1 MPVSSSLGSPARLR
15 WARLVA
21 AGLAAAVSVST
32 FDGQVL
38 AEDHQNAA
46 GSGLPAPLLSS
57 KLRVEARLAA
67 EEGNFLEA
75 VTKLEQA
82 AQLSGDRITA
92 GKAAESR
99 KNIEAAGGS
108 MADFGSLMNLIM
120 TQTSPPA
127 LWVANGEEDGG
138 SMTPYMQGVFFGIPA
153 MTGLFAAA
161 HDNSRLQAAFD
172 LARTANANRDVQAA
186 SGLRLVSLPRLERH
200 LGQLVDAGQPVPE
213 DAAALAG
220 LTAVEYL
227 FVFPGSGDVVIGGPA
242 GSWNVDAEGR
252 TVNAETGRP
261 TLRLDDLVTLSRT
274 FSPGGRGFLMCTID
288 PKVDQVKAVREFAAR
303 TQLTAGSVRRFTQ
316 QVEEMLG
323 LQTVTV
329 LGVPGNSRV
338 ASVIV
343 DADYQ
348 MKLIGI
354 GRRDGAPG
362 MKSYFELAGRAERNG
377 AAMDALRWWMT
388 VGYEAIRVSPDQSA
402 FEFTGRSVRCLSE
415 NQFVENDG
423 TRRSTGKVDGANA
436 EFARLF
442 TENLPA
448 LADQDPVFADLQNIF
463 DLALAT
469 TMIST
474 MELQHRAGW
483 KPEVFRA
490 DSNFPTDSVEV
501 PGELMTAAASRVY
514 KGGTIIV
521 QVAGG
526 VRVDVRD
533 IVSNPQTFHVAE
545 EVASSARDANPIG
558 HSGNWWWDA
567 AARQSA
573 AQR

>member
-1 MPVSSSLGSPARLR
+1 MSFSSSLGSLVRHNWPRF
-15 WARLVA
+15 VA
-21 AGLAAAVSVST
+21 AGLAAAVSVSAVGSQASAG
-32 FDGQVL
+32 D
-38 AEDHQNAA
+38 NANA
-46 GSGLPAPLLSS
+46 SGPALPAPLHAS

-67 EEGNFLEA
+67 EDGDFLKA

-82 AQLSGDRITA
+82 AQLSGDRVTA
-92 GKAAESR
+92 RKAADSR
-99 KNIEAAGGS
+99 KSIEAAGGS
-108 MADFGSLMNLIM
+108 MADFSSLMNLIM

-138 SMTPYMQGVFFGIPA
+138 SMTPYMQGVFLGVPA
-153 MTGLFAAA
+153 MTGLFIAAQ
-161 HDNSRLQAAFD
+161 DNSRLQAAFE
-172 LARTANANRDVQAA
+172 LARTANTNRDVHMT
-186 SGLRLVSLPRLERH
+186 SGLRLVSLPRLEQH
-200 LGQLVDAGQPVPE
+200 LVKLQAAGQPVPE
-213 DAAALAG
+213 DVATLAG

-242 GSWNVDAEGR
+242 GDWKRESDGR
-252 TVNAETGRP
+252 TVNATNGRP
-261 TLRLDDLVTLSRT
+261 TLRLDDLITLSRT

-288 PKVDQVKAVREFAAR
+288 PKADQVKAVREFASR
-303 TQLTAGSVRRFTQ
+303 TQLTAGNVRRFTQ

-323 LQTVTV
+323 LQSVTV
-329 LGVPGNSRV
+329 LGVPNDSRV

-388 VGYEAIRVSPDQSA
+388 VGYDAIQMSPDQSA
-402 FEFTGRSVRCLSE
+402 FEFTGRSIRCLSE
-415 NQFVENDG
+415 NQLVETDG

-448 LADQDPVFADLQNIF
+448 LAEQDAVFADLQNIF

-474 MELQHRAGW
+474 MELQHRADW

-490 DSNFPTDSVEV
+490 DSTFPTASVDV
-501 PGELMTAAASRVY
+501 PKELMTAASSRVW
-514 KGGTIIV
+514 KGGSIIV

-533 IVSNPQTFHVAE
+533 VVANPDSFEVSADVVN
-545 EVASSARDANPIG
+545 SARNASPVG
-558 HSGNWWWDA
+558 QSGSWWWDA
-567 AARQSA
+567 AAR
-573 AQR
+573 

>member
-1 MPVSSSLGSPARLR
+1 MRFSSSFGFVVRFR
-15 WARLVA
+15 WSRFVA
-21 AGLAAAVSVST
+21 AGLAAAVSVSAAGT
-32 FDGQVL
+32 SVL
-38 AEDHQNAA
+38 AGDNENGSAA
-46 GSGLPAPLLSS
+46 KLPTSLQAS

-67 EEGNFLEA
+67 EEGDFLKA

-82 AQLSGDRITA
+82 ASLSGDRVTA
-92 GKAAESR
+92 KKAADSR
-99 KNIEAAGGS
+99 KEIEAAGGS

-138 SMTPYMQGVFFGIPA
+138 SMTPYMQGVFLGMPA
-153 MTGLFAAA
+153 MTGLFAAIQ
-161 HDNSRLQAAFD
+161 DNSRLQAAFD
-172 LARTANANRDVQAA
+172 LARTANTNREVDTV
-186 SGLRLVSLPRLERH
+186 SGLRLVSLPRLEQH
-200 LGQLVDAGQPVPE
+200 LARLKAEGQAVPE

-227 FVFPGSGDVVIGGPA
+227 FVYPGSGDVVIGGPA
-242 GSWNVDAEGR
+242 GGWTVDSTGR
-252 TVNAETGRP
+252 TVNSENGRP

-288 PKVDQVKAVREFAAR
+288 PKADQVKAVKDFASR
-303 TQLTAGSVRRFTQ
+303 TQLSAGNVRRFTQ

-323 LQTVTV
+323 LQSVTV
-329 LGVPGNSRV
+329 LGVPNDSRV

-354 GRRDGAPG
+354 GRRDGAAG

-388 VGYEAIRVSPDQSA
+388 VGYDAIQMSPDQSA

-415 NQFVENDG
+415 NQFVDNDG
-423 TRRSTGKVDGANA
+423 TRKSTGKVDGANA

-448 LADQDPVFADLQNIF
+448 LAEQDPVFADLQNIF

-469 TMIST
+469 TLIST
-474 MELQHRAGW
+474 MDLQHRAGW
-483 KPEVFRA
+483 KPEVFRSGSDFTTA
-490 DSNFPTDSVEV
+490 SVEV
-501 PGELMTAAASRVY
+501 PSELMTAAASRVY

-533 IVSNPQTFHVAE
+533 IVNNPESFQVTT
-545 EVASSARDANPIG
+545 EVNTSAKNANPVG
-558 HSGNWWWDA
+558 QSGRWWWDA
-567 AARQSA
+567 AAR
-573 AQR
+573 